1 MISFASYRKLIF
13 LKIITAIYILKDNE
27 KSNNNLLFCH
37 NQNRISQPNSA
48 VALKRKISIYTA
60 SAIVVANMIGTGVF
74 TSVGFQLSV
83 VQNTWSILLLWLV
96 GGLLALFGAFAY
108 AELGTHFKE
117 SGGDYIYLS
126 RVFHPFLGYLSAW
139 AGLTVGFSAPVA
151 LAAMAFTKYLSPFG
165 LQNNVWLAIG
175 VIVLIGLM
183 HSFTIRHSSRF
194 QNIFTLV
201 KVLFIVSLVG
211 LGFFVAGDGNNSLN
225 FSNSW
230 HTEIVKPGFAVSMVY
245 VAFAYTGWNAAAY
258 VVDEIKDP
266 AINLPRALIGSTLF
280 VAIVYILFQFVLLK
294 NATVTQLTG
303 NEEVTFISFNNLLGN
318 TGGKWVSVFIA
329 IQLVATVSSYLW
341 VGPRVTWAMAKENML
356 WQPLA
361 KKNKHGIPVCA
372 VWLHVFISILLALAG
387 SFEKILLYA
396 GFVLQLMGSL
406 TVATSLFLKNKQAGT
421 FRSPFKP
428 LLQIIFLLFN
438 TWVLVFTLIE
448 RPAESLI
455 GIGIL
460 SVGVVIYYFDKPQ
473 PLEEEISL

>member
-1 MISFASYRKLIF
+1 
-13 LKIITAIYILKDNE
+13 
-27 KSNNNLLFCH
+27 
-37 NQNRISQPNSA
+37 
-48 VALKRKISIYTA
+48 
-60 SAIVVANMIGTGVF
+60 MIGTGVF
-74 TSVGFQLSV
+74 TSVGFQLSS
-83 VQNTWSILLLWLV
+83 VQNTWSILLLWLT

-126 RVFHPFLGYLSAW
+126 RVFHPLLGYLSAW

-183 HSFTIRHSSRF
+183 HSFTIRHSSSL
-194 QNIFTLV
+194 QNISTII
-201 KVLFIVSLVG
+201 KVAFIVVLIA
-211 LGFFVAGDGNNSLN
+211 LGFFIQGDGESAVN

-230 HTEIVKPGFAVSMVY
+230 QTEILKPGFAVSMVY

-258 VVDEIKDP
+258 VVDEINNP
-266 AINLPRALIGSTLF
+266 AKNLPKALVGSTLF
-280 VAIVYILFQFVLLK
+280 VAVVYILFQLVLLR
-294 NATVTQLTG
+294 NASVIELAG
-303 NEEVTFISFNNLLGN
+303 KEEVTFISFNNLLGSI
-318 TGGKWVSVFIA
+318 GGKWVSVFIA
-329 IQLVATVSSYLW
+329 IQLIATVSSYLW
-341 VGPRVTWAMAKENML
+341 VGPRVTWAMARENKL

-361 KKNKHGIPVCA
+361 KKNKHGIPVA
-372 VWLHVFISILLALAG
+372 AIWLHVFISILLALTG

-396 GFVLQLMGSL
+396 GFVLQLMASL
-406 TVATSLFLKNKQAGT
+406 TVATSLFLKNRQPGT

-438 TWVLVFTLIE
+438 TWVVIFTIIE
-448 RPAESLI
+448 RPVESLI

-460 SVGVVIYYFDKPQ
+460 SIGVVIYFFDTPH
-473 PLEEEISL
+473 PVETNISI